1 MRHQMRPAAV
11 LVLALAGLASAAPA
25 PAAGHDLRI
34 LRDEY
39 GVPHVYADDLGALYF
54 GYGHAVAQDRLFQ
67 LEMTRLTSWGRAA
80 EVLGAEFLK
89 IDVEQR
95 RVGYTREQVRAQLAG
110 LAPEYRTMLKA
121 YAEGVNDVIAAID
134 AGKAKLPVD
143 FNRLGIRPERWT
155 EDDVAQIFIAFM
167 GTRYSDGSGVI
178 ETRDAAW
185 IQEWTQKF
193 GAEKARV
200 MFEDFINATQD
211 PQQITTIPRGEDWRA
226 RALPSK
232 KVSETSPPM
241 TPASSSSVSGI
252 IPEGVA
258 VVAAL
263 LQENEALQT
272 EGLKKIGVPLKLGS
286 YGWIVGKS
294 RTLNGSAILLGGP
307 QMGLFSPSYL
317 VEVGLHGAGF
327 DLVGSTPIGHLPVL
341 FGHNASTAWS
351 ATAGYGDTVD
361 VFVEKLDP
369 KDPTRYFHKGQWRKL
384 EVREEVFKVKGAADV
399 KETFYRSLHGPI
411 ESMDVKANAA
421 YARARGFA
429 DLELQSMAGWIDKGR
444 AQDWESFVAAARRNA
459 LSITWLYADKGGN
472 IGTAFC
478 GRYPIRHPQQDDR
491 LPTPGT
497 GEREWAGFVAP
508 EDQPHAL
515 NPQRGTIVNW
525 NNLPAVGWHNAGIML
540 GRAHRSQ
547 QIIDFFEKR
556 PVITVEDVKE
566 SVRYGAFLDSAV
578 PYFRPRLLD
587 SVRLVAG
594 GDAELKRA
602 ADAIAEWDGIW
613 TDRDAD
619 GKWDAP
625 GMVIFD
631 AWMHYLSADVFAEE
645 RVGSIAKL
653 LQYKRGISF
662 GLPYGS
668 NLLLNILEGARSPV
682 PLKGDYLGGSS
693 AEQVMVNAL
702 KKAVEELRTAQ
713 GPEIDKWRLAV
724 KMSSF
729 DTSNF
734 RGVPQGYFTELPK
747 YLPQRRGTENHIVVL
762 SPAGVR
768 GVNVVAPGTSGVPPA
783 PGEPSPHFADQVGLL
798 IGFTYKPM
806 HFSEQDVQANTTS
819 TQRLRYTEPA
829 IGPPARR

>member
-1 MRHQMRPAAV
+1 MSNGWRMTAVLAAAV
-11 LVLALAGLASAAPA
+11 CIQAGTAGAATPNVK
-25 PAAGHDLRI
+25 I

-54 GYGHAVAQDRLFQ
+54 GFGHAVAQDRLFQ
-67 LEMTRLTSWGRAA
+67 LEMTRRTSWGRVA
-80 EVLGAEFLK
+80 EVLGQEFLK

-95 RVGYTREQVRAQLAG
+95 SMGYTREQVRAQMAR

-121 YAEGVNDVIAAID
+121 YADGVNDVIASID

-143 FNRLGIRPERWT
+143 FNRVGIRPEPWT

-167 GTRYSDGSGVI
+167 GTRYSDGAGVI

-193 GAEKARV
+193 GAAKAQV
-200 MFEDFINATQD
+200 MFEDFIQATQD

-226 RALPSK
+226 RALPSTK
-232 KVSETSPPM
+232 KVSETR
-241 TPASSSSVSGI
+241 PAPAPAAPSRSGI
-252 IPEGVA
+252 VPEGVA
-258 VVAAL
+258 QVAAL

-351 ATAGYGDTVD
+351 ATAGYGDAVD

-369 KDPTRYFHKGQWRKL
+369 KDPTRYQFKGEWRKL

-399 KETFYRSLHGPI
+399 KETFYRSVHGPI
-411 ESMDVKANAA
+411 ESMDVKNGAA
-421 YARARGFA
+421 YARARGYA
-429 DLELQSMAGWIDKGR
+429 NLELESMAGWIDKGR
-444 AQDWESFVAAARRNA
+444 AQDWASFVAAARRNA

-497 GEREWAGFVAP
+497 GEREWTGFVAP

-525 NNLPAVGWHNAGIML
+525 NNLPAAGWHNAGIML

-547 QIIDFFEKR
+547 QIIDFFERR
-556 PVITVEDVKE
+556 PVITVDDVKE
-566 SVRYGAFLDSAV
+566 SVRYGAFLDSAI
-578 PYFRPRLLD
+578 PYYRPRLLD
-587 SVRLVAG
+587 AVRQVAG

-613 TDRDAD
+613 TDRDGD

-631 AWMHYLSADVFAEE
+631 AWMHYLTADVFSEE
-645 RVGSIAKL
+645 RVGSISKL
-653 LQYKRGISF
+653 LQYKRGVSF
-662 GLPYGS
+662 GLPYGG
-668 NLLLNILEGARSPV
+668 NILLNILEGSGSPV
-682 PLKGDYLGGSS
+682 RLKGDYLGGAS

-713 GPEIDKWRLAV
+713 GPEIEKWRLAV
-724 KMSSF
+724 KLTSF

-747 YLPQRRGTENHIVVL
+747 YLPQRRGTENHIVML

-768 GVNVVAPGTSGVPPA
+768 GINVVAPGTSGVPPA

-798 IGFTYKPM
+798 VDFDYKPM
-806 HFSEQDVQANTTS
+806 HFSEQEVQANTKS
-819 TQRLRYTEPA
+819 TEQLTYGAAGGTPA
-829 IGPPARR
+829 TPKR